1 VFFETYEDQFS
12 FWKKFRSRI
21 EKIDAPLE
29 ETIKFWTK
37 APLVNKHLDAYRPDT
52 WPDPWQI
59 IKDGKYND
67 LTIAIMMGHTLKL
80 TNRFKDCD
88 IEIKQYLDM
97 NNKVVYNTCVV
108 DNKIL
113 NYQYGEIV
121 VEEEL
126 PKDLVLQMAIP
137 LPNYK

>member
-1 VFFETYEDQFS
+1 MFFETYEDQFS

-37 APLVNKHLDAYRPDT
+37 APLVNKHLDAYRPET

-80 TNRFKDCD
+80 TDRFKDSD

>member
-1 VFFETYEDQFS
+1 MFFETYEDQFS

-29 ETIKFWTK
+29 ETINFWTK

-80 TNRFKDCD
+80 TDRFKDSN

>member
-1 VFFETYEDQFS
+1 MFFETYEDQFS
-12 FWKKFRSRI
+12 SWKKFRSRI
-21 EKIDAPLE
+21 EGIEAPLE
-29 ETIKFWTK
+29 ETIKFWAK
-37 APLVNKHLDAYRPDT
+37 APLVNKHLDSYRPET

-67 LTIAIMMGHTLKL
+67 LTIAIMIGHTLKL
-80 TNRFKDCD
+80 TERFKDCD

-97 NNKVVYNTCVV
+97 SNKVVYNTCAI

-121 VEEEL
+121 AEQEM
-126 PKDLVLQMAIP
+126 PKELVLQMVIP
-137 LPNYK
+137 LPDYK

>member
-21 EKIDAPLE
+21 EKIDTPLE

-80 TNRFKDCD
+80 TDRFKDSD

>member
-12 FWKKFRSRI
+12 FWNKFRSRI

-37 APLVNKHLDAYRPDT
+37 APLVNKHLDAYRPET

-80 TNRFKDCD
+80 TDRFKDSD

>member
-1 VFFETYEDQFS
+1 MFFETYEDQFS

-21 EKIDAPLE
+21 EKIDTPLE

-80 TNRFKDCD
+80 TDRFKDSD